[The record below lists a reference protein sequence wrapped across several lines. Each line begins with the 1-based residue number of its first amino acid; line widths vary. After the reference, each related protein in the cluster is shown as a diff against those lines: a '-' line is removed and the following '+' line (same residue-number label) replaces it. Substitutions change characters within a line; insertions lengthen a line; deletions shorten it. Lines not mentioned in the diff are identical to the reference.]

1 MDCSQESGQ
10 GVRSSFSIG
19 VNRESMPMIFADKNT
34 LVYRKELAAPR
45 HPSID
50 FQEIGAPESQY

>member
-1 MDCSQESGQ
+1 
-10 GVRSSFSIG
+10 
-19 VNRESMPMIFADKNT
+19 MIFADESILT
-34 LVYRKELAAPR
+34 YRKELAAPR

>member
-1 MDCSQESGQ
+1 MT
-10 GVRSSFSIG
+10 
-19 VNRESMPMIFADKNT
+19 FANEII
-34 LVYRKELAAPR
+34 LVYRKDLAGPR

>member
-1 MDCSQESGQ
+1 
-10 GVRSSFSIG
+10 
-19 VNRESMPMIFADKNT
+19 MPMIFADKNT
-34 LVYRKELAAPR
+34 FVYRKELAAPR